1 MISDPSNEEIFYIG
15 KGKGNRCFSH
25 LNDTS
30 DNEKVKK
37 IKELKSKGIVPKI
50 EILVHGVDDEIT
62 IK

>member
-1 MISDPSNEEIFYIG
+1 LISDPSNEEIFYIG

>member
-25 LNDTS
+25 LNDTN

>member
-25 LNDTS
+25 LNNTS

-37 IKELKSKGIVPKI
+37 IKELISKGIVPKI

>member
-37 IKELKSKGIVPKI
+37 IKELISKGIEPKI